1 MIDYIAFTVETKL
14 LITNITEAFCELET
28 ELEDLNK
35 KMELENVNWLLIDNI
50 KGMLLELN
58 EDAIK

>member
-1 MIDYIAFTVETKL
+1 MNVETKL